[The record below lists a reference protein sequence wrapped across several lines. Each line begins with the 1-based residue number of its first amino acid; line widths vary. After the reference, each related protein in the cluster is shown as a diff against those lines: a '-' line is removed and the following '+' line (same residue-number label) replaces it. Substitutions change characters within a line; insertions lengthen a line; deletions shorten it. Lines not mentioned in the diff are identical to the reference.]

1 MYIKFI
7 LFCQNLLIHSILCL
21 LSHFGTFLLSNN
33 SNKIFKTFTIF
44 YVLQTDIY
52 GFGRKVPNKTRK
64 HQKRPSPR
72 QGCVRVC
79 IQRHL
84 QKPRH
89 ERCHRRCNEDA
100 TAGSTR
106 AERPSIRSNRLQS
119 RAGQVGQRSAAVRL
133 QSLLHG
139 ATGAEYTHVVA
150 APEYR
155 AVRGVCTSPLALV
168 LDLAPQ
174 GALDLVLRHYRRS
187 GSKVGPYTLQM
198 VILQV

>member
-1 MYIKFI
+1 MHSSIKQYQQSF
-7 LFCQNLLIHSILCL
+7 QNVY
-21 LSHFGTFLLSNN
+21 HF
-33 SNKIFKTFTIF
+33 
-44 YVLQTDIY
+44 LQTDIY

-155 AVRGVCTSPLALV
+155 AVRGGLHQSFGFGAGFGTSRSFGFGVEAL
-168 LDLAPQ
+168 
-174 GALDLVLRHYRRS
+174 
-187 GSKVGPYTLQM
+187 
-198 VILQV
+198 